1 MDMMHGLSLSSYEDP
16 KKKTSQAQ
24 MSQANKQ
31 LINIWR
37 SPTHVNAILHCI
49 NQSDGSALMGIGGSK
64 GGPGPSK
71 NS

>member
-1 MDMMHGLSLSSYEDP
+1 MVTHFQVMNTP
-16 KKKTSQAQ
+16 KKKKTSQAQ

-31 LINIWR
+31 LINMEH
-37 SPTHVNAILHCI
+37 PTHVNAILHCI